1 MVSFGNF
8 NICLQLLINI
18 VFHRF
23 LKENFNNESIGFKEP
38 DKYLAQRWFFK
49 EKSVETTAPSSFI
62 VVSPLQSPVCLPSP
76 SAMIMSPTEP
86 SSLTMSS
93 PEQLALCESGNQKKK
108 TFRKFNAEKIW
119 QNRKTTGEIKSSF

>member
-38 DKYLAQRWFFK
+38 DKYLAQR
-49 EKSVETTAPSSFI
+49 
-62 VVSPLQSPVCLPSP
+62 
-76 SAMIMSPTEP
+76 
-86 SSLTMSS
+86 
-93 PEQLALCESGNQKKK
+93 
-108 TFRKFNAEKIW
+108 
-119 QNRKTTGEIKSSF
+119 